1 MSAAPAQAL
10 VDAPQSSSATD
21 GGPLTPEHQRALA
34 EANQRVR
41 KVMAA
46 GKMAAFNGWT
56 SGIFA
61 ALTLPFAL
69 FSLTAL
75 VVGAALALVA
85 WNEFRGRKL
94 LLHFD
99 GRGPRV
105 LGWNQLGFMTLLIGY
120 GLWGIYSALTGPNPY
135 ADQIKAMPE
144 LEQMLGPI
152 DEMHLILAVAV
163 YGCLIVFSAIFQG
176 LNALYYFTRRKH
188 LDAYLVRTPLWIVD
202 LQKFSA
208 GGGE

>member
-1 MSAAPAQAL
+1 MSALPTPAMI
-10 VDAPQSSSATD
+10 DAPRSSSETD
-21 GGPLTPEHQRALA
+21 GGPLTPEHQRALV
-34 EANQRVR
+34 EANQRGQ

-75 VVGAALALVA
+75 VVGAGLALVA

-99 GRGPRV
+99 RGGPRV
-105 LGWNQLGFMTLLIGY
+105 LGWNQIGFMALLIGY
-120 GLWGIYSALTGPNPY
+120 GLWGIYAAFTGPNPY

-152 DEMHLILAVAV
+152 DELHLLLAVAV
-163 YGCLIVFSAIFQG
+163 YGCVIVFSMIFQG

-188 LDAYLVRTPLWIVD
+188 LDAYLDQTPSWIVD

-208 GGGE
+208 GGGG